1 MNEMSAAVQRIKD
14 KGFTVGGEK
23 GIFTFPK
30 LMLYGI
36 IIKIEWQEV
45 SANVGD
51 T

>member
-1 MNEMSAAVQRIKD
+1 VLLFKGERIK
-14 KGFTVGGEK
+14 VGGKE
-23 GIFTFPK
+23 GIYTFPK
-30 LMLYGI
+30 LMLYDI